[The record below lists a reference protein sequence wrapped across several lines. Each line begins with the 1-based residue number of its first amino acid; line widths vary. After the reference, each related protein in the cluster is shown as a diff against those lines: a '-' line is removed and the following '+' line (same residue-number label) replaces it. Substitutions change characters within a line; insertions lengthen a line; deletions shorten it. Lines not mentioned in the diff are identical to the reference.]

1 MLRSNSFEI
10 LNSSKS
16 IINSKQQSVF
26 REVELCYQV
35 ICAQLKS
42 SKALYDGEGSN
53 RNPKLLSQF
62 LFSPY

>member
-1 MLRSNSFEI
+1 MLRINSFEM
-10 LNSSKS
+10 LNYLKLT
-16 IINSKQQSVF
+16 INSKQQSVF
-26 REVELCYQV
+26 RVELCYQV
-35 ICAQLKS
+35 ISAQLKS